1 MQALDENKAR
11 EEMVEVGKLAYDRG
25 YICGTEGNFSIRLNE
40 QLILTTASGTCK
52 GRLTPSSLLLTNLD
66 GESCREDATIE
77 KISSM
82 DSLKPSTE
90 LKMHLA
96 VYKARPDVRAIVHAH
111 PLHAVAFSIAKKSLK
126 LAITPESI
134 LNLGGLA
141 QAPYAT
147 PSTQAIPKSIEPLLK
162 ENNTIILAH
171 HGSLTFGSNLLDA
184 FFRLETLEHHAK
196 SLYLAQNIDCA
207 HTLSKEQLRELFKI
221 STIYGMSLPETTELE
236 NIIDSWTQIQ
246 EPGADPQTIAMRR
259 KSEQ

>member
-66 GESCREDATIE
+66 GESCREETTIE
-77 KISSM
+77 KISLKG
-82 DSLKPSTE
+82 SLKPSTE

-96 VYKARPDVRAIVHAH
+96 VYKTRPDVRAIVHAH

-141 QAPYAT
+141 EAPYAT

-171 HGSLTFGSNLLDA
+171 HGSLTFGDNLLDA

-196 SLYLAQNIDCA
+196 SFYLAQNIGCA

-221 STIYGMSLPETTELE
+221 STVYGMSPPEPTELE

-246 EPGADPQTIAMRR
+246 ESDRETQAIAIRR
-259 KSEQ
+259 GSEL